1 MRELER
7 RRAISGRVDA
17 RIAGAQVVID
27 MDSRDA
33 IVLDVRGFESKAF
46 YGRGAAG
53 ADDNFI
59 DGDFR
64 LRAARFDAQNLVAA
78 AALDPQDRAAVGDR
92 NAVAS
97 ERASAASRSSRA
109 STCGNASRSVTSAPR
124 RRSACASSHPIG
136 PPPII
141 AIRAGNSV
149 MEKTV
154 SLVR

>member
-97 ERASAASRSSRA
+97 ERGFDRFGCVAILRSQYVWQRFEERDLRA
-109 STCGNASRSVTSAPR
+109 
-124 RRSACASSHPIG
+124 
-136 PPPII
+136 
-141 AIRAGNSV
+141 
-149 MEKTV
+149 KTPKR
-154 SLVR
+154 LR